1 MFIEF
6 ILRMIENILLA
17 YFLGY
22 FLNVENK
29 KDYVLKLS
37 LLGTIFSFFRMARAE
52 LLQFFHFFIF
62 QHFFI

>member
-37 LLGTIFSFFRMARAE
+37 LLGTIFSFF
-52 LLQFFHFFIF
+52 IF